1 MYIPFLFS
9 NSTLNSTSWGNKS
22 SILQKMSTHI
32 PASMITAA
40 LLKQQKSERKQQL
53 KKKDTEMSN
62 AEEIDTYVLICLW
75 NIGK

>member
-1 MYIPFLFS
+1 M
-9 NSTLNSTSWGNKS
+9 
-22 SILQKMSTHI
+22 HI

-40 LLKQQKSERKQQL
+40 LLEQQKSVRKQQL

-62 AEEIDTYVLICLW
+62 VEEIDTYVLMCLW